1 MLEILTERDRFQ
13 GMFKETRF
21 NRVTHILSTIEVKIR
36 HSACYACKQGGSSV
50 HTSELAKPHVERHSC
65 LMTLLYFLIF
75 SHAISNATK

>member
-36 HSACYACKQGGSSV
+36 HSASCACKQGGSSV
-50 HTSELAKPHVERHSC
+50 LTSELAKPHVERPSG
-65 LMTLLYFLIF
+65 LVTLLYFLAF
-75 SHAISNATK
+75 SYAISNATE